1 MFQDNDQ
8 NAGKRAEFM
17 TRHLEF
23 LRSHAEQISAAGPLK
38 DPETGLAA
46 GGLWLVRANGCEEVA
61 ALVKAD
67 PFWPT
72 GLRKSFT
79 VLEWT
84 KVHPLETMRPGA

>member
-1 MFQDNDQ
+1 MQQ
-8 NAGKRAEFM
+8 
-17 TRHLEF
+17 
-23 LRSHAEQISAAGPLK
+23 QISAAGPLK

-46 GGLWLVRANGCEEVA
+46 GGLWLVRAKSREEVA

-67 PFWPT
+67 PLWPT

-84 KVHPLETMRPGA
+84 KVHAIEMMQPGA